1 MHDVGDIDMSSML
14 RYGAFCTEK
23 NILQQFSLFLFNQ
36 TAFTRPTLEQLMEGQ
51 KMEKQEDQE
60 EDGEAMEGKV
70 TKTFSMI
77 L

>member
-1 MHDVGDIDMSSML
+1 M
-14 RYGAFCTEK
+14 
-23 NILQQFSLFLFNQ
+23 QFSLFVFNQ

-60 EDGEAMEGKV
+60 EDGEALEGKV

>member
-1 MHDVGDIDMSSML
+1 MGLSAQKKIYCNNF
-14 RYGAFCTEK
+14 RF
-23 NILQQFSLFLFNQ
+23 FLFNQ

-70 TKTFSMI
+70 IKTFSMI